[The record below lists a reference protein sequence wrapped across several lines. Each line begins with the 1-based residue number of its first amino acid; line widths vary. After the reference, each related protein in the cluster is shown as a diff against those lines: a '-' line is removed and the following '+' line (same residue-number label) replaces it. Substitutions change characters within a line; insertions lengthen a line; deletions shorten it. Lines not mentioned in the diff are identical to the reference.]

1 MGSLPWVFIARP
13 PQVRMVL
20 RTSLGVIIVLTLL
33 VISQGSIPKTNT
45 GREVTGDDLNVG
57 DINLASIGHTGMR
70 ARVKRNSGNNAEK
83 KKSKKRKKIIKR
95 QRRFNQKKSAKKAGN
110 KKNKKTQTERKQQKR
125 LSRRLR
131 KKKGKKTNGNRRKK
145 EKKEKRLRR
154 NKKRNRKHKNN
165 KNHKLGRQEGICQNL
180 TCLNSLVLTLKLEK
194 DTVRNFLAQE
204 KRIKSKM
211 NLMKSKQN
219 KSTKYDQTALELET
233 RLGNTGNHSS
243 LGPLCLGEYNTT
255 TGRKASEVA
264 HSLED
269 CNSTIVD
276 ACKMH
281 SIVTEEN
288 QETLKTCKAKMF
300 EYKEKSTKCQEEPSN
315 CDCWSELE
323 EMVSAIK
330 KCNVAKNI
338 EKGLN
343 DDYKNCKKV
352 YINCSQTEDKALEY
366 MINCYTSEARVK
378 RNIKELLAMKDS
390 ANKLITNQE
399 VIVSTSETKSGRW
412 KRFALDSI
420 NERELSR
427 QKRQKIE
434 ESITCATYIEEIEQ
448 VDALFALASLIGNG
462 NSIVTQTLVIVK
474 QTVQVCT
481 TEQVTVIKAH
491 IVQLQAAIVRIVQ
504 LIAVYQQVLETLTG
518 TTVAESSLEVTI
530 TLPPGYEQGV
540 VTEAVTAETEAPQTE
555 APTTEAPSTEGPT
568 EARTTEVPTEAPI
581 TEGPSTEAP
590 TTQGPSTEGPTT
602 EAPTTEAP
610 TTEIPTEAP
619 TTEGPTEAPTTEGP
633 STEAPTTQGP
643 STEGPTREE
652 PTTEGPATT
661 VPSLTS
667 ESPEPITSPASTPGE
682 EGYCS
687 ISLAPCSPC
696 TSGSDERKNRRVK
709 RQEPTPPPSGIE
721 PYLLSSVSGVE
732 PYKLSS
738 IGSSTASPPTTT
750 TGFFQFGT
758 TPILLTQASTPTPQC
773 GDCMCGSPPTVVTTP
788 TPSPSTGTFTPFL
801 KSSTTPSPELNTTG
815 VVTTLELGY
824 MPYRLDAPTSASPP
838 RMVQTD
844 EELSPLEEEE
854 EGSSWIRSL
863 RTLLRSLS

>member
-1 MGSLPWVFIARP
+1 MGQKGKKRRSKKRH
-13 PQVRMVL
+13 
-20 RTSLGVIIVLTLL
+20 G
-33 VISQGSIPKTNT
+33 KT
-45 GREVTGDDLNVG
+45 GRKGRNG
-57 DINLASIGHTGMR
+57 KKG
-70 ARVKRNSGNNAEK
+70 VKRRKAAGKNAKKSVGKKRQGRKGRKRGKEGKAASRKSEK
-83 KKSKKRKKIIKR
+83 GKKSKSKMRKD
-95 QRRFNQKKSAKKAGN
+95 
-110 KKNKKTQTERKQQKR
+110 KKNKEKR
-125 LSRRLR
+125 IR
-131 KKKGKKTNGNRRKK
+131 KKKGKKTNDDRK
-145 EKKEKRLRR
+145 EKKKIGKRLIR
-154 NKKRNRKHKNN
+154 NKKRNRKQKKNR
-165 KNHKLGRQEGICQNL
+165 KSIVRQEGICQNL
-180 TCLNSLVLTLKLEK
+180 TCLNSLVTTLKLEK

-281 SIVTEEN
+281 SIVTEKN

-338 EKGLN
+338 EKALN

-555 APTTEAPSTEGPT
+555 APTTEAPSTEGP
-568 EARTTEVPTEAPI
+568 P
-581 TEGPSTEAP
+581 
-590 TTQGPSTEGPTT
+590 T

-619 TTEGPTEAPTTEGP
+619 TTEGPTTEAPTTEGPTEAPTTEGP
-633 STEAPTTQGP
+633 S
-643 STEGPTREE
+643 REE

-758 TPILLTQASTPTPQC
+758 TPILLTQASTPTPEC

>member
-338 EKGLN
+338 EKALN
-343 DDYKNCKKV
+343 DDYKNCKKK
-352 YINCSQTEDKALEY
+352 IRQKGRKRRQRNKIKKKDQQKGKKRRSKKRHGKTGRKGR
-366 MINCYTSEARVK
+366 NGKKGVK
-378 RNIKELLAMKDS
+378 RRKAAGKK
-390 ANKLITNQE
+390 AK
-399 VIVSTSETKSGRW
+399 KSVG
-412 KRFALDSI
+412 K
-420 NERELSR
+420 
-427 QKRQKIE
+427 KRQGRKGRKRGKEGKAASRKSEKGKKSKSKMRKDKKNEKKRIRKKKGKKTNDDRKEKEKIGKR
-434 ESITCATYIEEIEQ
+434 
-448 VDALFALASLIGNG
+448 LIRNKKR
-462 NSIVTQTLVIVK
+462 NRK
-474 QTVQVCT
+474 Q
-481 TEQVTVIKAH
+481 K
-491 IVQLQAAIVRIVQ
+491 
-504 LIAVYQQVLETLTG
+504 
-518 TTVAESSLEVTI
+518 
-530 TLPPGYEQGV
+530 
-540 VTEAVTAETEAPQTE
+540 
-555 APTTEAPSTEGPT
+555 
-568 EARTTEVPTEAPI
+568 
-581 TEGPSTEAP
+581 
-590 TTQGPSTEGPTT
+590 
-602 EAPTTEAP
+602 
-610 TTEIPTEAP
+610 
-619 TTEGPTEAPTTEGP
+619 
-633 STEAPTTQGP
+633 
-643 STEGPTREE
+643 
-652 PTTEGPATT
+652 
-661 VPSLTS
+661 
-667 ESPEPITSPASTPGE
+667 
-682 EGYCS
+682 
-687 ISLAPCSPC
+687 
-696 TSGSDERKNRRVK
+696 KNRK
-709 RQEPTPPPSGIE
+709 SIGRQEGIC
-721 PYLLSSVSGVE
+721 
-732 PYKLSS
+732 
-738 IGSSTASPPTTT
+738 
-750 TGFFQFGT
+750 QN
-758 TPILLTQASTPTPQC
+758 LTC
-773 GDCMCGSPPTVVTTP
+773 
-788 TPSPSTGTFTPFL
+788 
-801 KSSTTPSPELNTTG
+801 LN
-815 VVTTLELGY
+815 
-824 MPYRLDAPTSASPP
+824 
-838 RMVQTD
+838 
-844 EELSPLEEEE
+844 
-854 EGSSWIRSL
+854 SL
-863 RTLLRSLS
+863 V

>member
-1 MGSLPWVFIARP
+1 MGVCPGSSSPGHL
-13 PQVRMVL
+13 RMVL

-33 VISQGSIPKTNT
+33 VIASGSIPKTNT
-45 GREVTGDDLNVG
+45 ESEVAGDHLNVG
-57 DINLASIGHTGMR
+57 DINLDSYGIAGVRDI
-70 ARVKRNSGNNAEK
+70 VKRNADANAGERNAKRNKKRKPKVSKRNRNAENGK
-83 KKSKKRKKIIKR
+83 KTGSKKRHGKTGRKGRNGKKGVKRRKAAGKKAKKSVGKKRQGRKGRKRGKEGKAASRKSEKGKKSKRKMRKD
-95 QRRFNQKKSAKKAGN
+95 
-110 KKNKKTQTERKQQKR
+110 KKNEKKRIT
-125 LSRRLR
+125 
-131 KKKGKKTNGNRRKK
+131 KKKGKKTNDDRK
-145 EKKEKRLRR
+145 EKEKIGKRLIR
-154 NKKRNRKHKNN
+154 NKKRNRKQKKNR
-165 KNHKLGRQEGICQNL
+165 KSIVRQEGICQNL
-180 TCLNSLVLTLKLEK
+180 TCLNSLVTTLKLEK

-338 EKGLN
+338 EKALN

-390 ANKLITNQE
+390 ANKLIANQE

-481 TEQVTVIKAH
+481 TEQVTVIKAN

-555 APTTEAPSTEGPT
+555 APTTEAPSTEGP
-568 EARTTEVPTEAPI
+568 P
-581 TEGPSTEAP
+581 
-590 TTQGPSTEGPTT
+590 T

-619 TTEGPTEAPTTEGP
+619 TTEGPTT
-633 STEAPTTQGP
+633 
-643 STEGPTREE
+643 EE

-687 ISLAPCSPC
+687 ISL
-696 TSGSDERKNRRVK
+696 
-709 RQEPTPPPSGIE
+709 
-721 PYLLSSVSGVE
+721 
-732 PYKLSS
+732 
-738 IGSSTASPPTTT
+738 
-750 TGFFQFGT
+750 
-758 TPILLTQASTPTPQC
+758 
-773 GDCMCGSPPTVVTTP
+773 
-788 TPSPSTGTFTPFL
+788 
-801 KSSTTPSPELNTTG
+801 
-815 VVTTLELGY
+815 
-824 MPYRLDAPTSASPP
+824 
-838 RMVQTD
+838 
-844 EELSPLEEEE
+844 
-854 EGSSWIRSL
+854 
-863 RTLLRSLS
+863 